1 MTQALEKA
9 IAAAK
14 ALPAEQQDVIAAVI
28 LEEIEDERRWDE
40 AFANSQDVLARL
52 AAEAREDIRQ
62 GRVRE
67 VGWDEL

>member
-14 ALPAEQQDVIAAVI
+14 ALPDEQQDAIAAVI

-40 AFANSQDVLARL
+40 TFANSQDVLARL
-52 AAEAREDIRQ
+52 AEEAREDIRK